1 MIDAR
6 KYFNFAP
13 YRYWLACKATK
24 TEQPLEYI
32 VDCFNAVFKRNE
44 SVGKCPKCS
53 LAKYKTQLMRFREE
67 YQRYLRNKGV
77 TFDDEVAELVK
88 GIETAEDKEEY
99 IRVNIN
105 GTLSLEMDDEFKALL
120 FANKSEVTTEE
131 KPKRTRRA
139 KK

>member
-13 YRYWLACKATK
+13 YRYWLSCKATK

-32 VDCFNAVFKRNE
+32 VEVFNAVFKRNE

-77 TFDDEVAELVK
+77 SFEDEVTELVK
-88 GIETAEDKEEY
+88 GIETAEDKDEY
-99 IRVNIN
+99 IRANIN
-105 GTLSLEMDDEFKALL
+105 GTATELDDEFKAEFL
-120 FANKSEVTTEE
+120 ADKSEVTNEE
-131 KPKRTRRA
+131 KPRRTRRA

>member
-1 MIDAR
+1 MIDTR

-32 VDCFNAVFKRNE
+32 VDCFNAVFGKND

-53 LAKYKTQLMRFREE
+53 LAKYKTQLMKFREE

-99 IRVNIN
+99 IRANIN
-105 GTLSLEMDDEFKALL
+105 GTNTELVDEFKALL